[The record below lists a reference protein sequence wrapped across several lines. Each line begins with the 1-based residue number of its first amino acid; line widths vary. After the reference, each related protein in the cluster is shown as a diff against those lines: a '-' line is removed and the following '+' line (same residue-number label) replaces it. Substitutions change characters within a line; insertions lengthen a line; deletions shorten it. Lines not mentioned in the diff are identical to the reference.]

1 MLNGPASAGK
11 TTTLMAE
18 YSSRL
23 GEAVLRSRTR
33 AAERTARIEGEIAN
47 KVKSEFIS
55 NMSHELRTP
64 LNTVIGFSK
73 LLAEHEKRNLKQ
85 QDVAEY
91 ARLIQ
96 DAAGHLL
103 SLINDILDI
112 SKLQSGRYYIDEQDV
127 ELEDILE
134 TCIKMHSKAATSAG
148 ITMTAKLADGL
159 PVMRGD
165 PSKLLQAI
173 SNFLSNAVKFT
184 RDGGGIALEARPRD
198 MDGTDILIRDTG
210 VGMEEEEL
218 KIAMTPFGQV
228 DGGRSRWREGA
239 GLGLPIAKALIGLHG
254 GSVDIT
260 SAKGIGTE
268 VRIFLP
274 SKRHVS
280 RMQQRRDLSLP
291 QS

>member
-1 MLNGPASAGK
+1 M
-11 TTTLMAE
+11 ME

-33 AAERTARIEGEIAN
+33 DAERTARIEGEIAN

-96 DAAGHLL
+96 DAAAHLL
-103 SLINDILDI
+103 ALINDILDI

-134 TCIKMHSKAATSAG
+134 ACVKTYSKAAEAAG
-148 ITMTAKLADGL
+148 ITMTAKLAEGL

-165 PSKLLQAI
+165 PAKLQQAF
-173 SNFLSNAVKFT
+173 SNILSNAVKFT
-184 RDGGGIALEARPRD
+184 RNGGGIAVEAKPRNL
-198 MDGTDILIRDTG
+198 DGTEIIIRDTG
-210 VGMEEEEL
+210 VGMEDEEL

-239 GLGLPIAKALIGLHG
+239 GLGLPIAKALLGLHG
-254 GSVDIT
+254 GLVEIS

-268 VRIFLP
+268 VKIYLP
-274 SKRHVS
+274 SKRHLS
-280 RMQQRRDLSLP
+280 HLQQRRDLSLP
-291 QS
+291 QP